1 MAGNDKSKKKKDK
14 EPGNTHKGEMPPFLQ
29 KQLEKIQKHKE
40 SQDLEDGEQVK
51 EYWNERAVPEF
62 PWLREEAETPLEKA
76 QQLAYDAMDAPTRKE
91 SINLAR
97 QALKVSPDCA
107 DAYVI
112 LAEEYATSLGEA
124 LYYYR
129 AGVAAGERAIG
140 PKLFKS
146 LAGEFW
152 GDLRTRPYLR
162 ARAGLAECLWELGKQ
177 EESVRHYQEM
187 LRLNPRDNQ
196 GIRYILA
203 SCLLK
208 MDHWQEL
215 KQLLSRYHE
224 DSAVWLYTQA
234 LVLYIEQ
241 GDSPEARRALQ
252 RAVKYNRYIIPY
264 LTGQKKLPRQLPV
277 FIGFGDRNEAIYY
290 AAEFGASW
298 MEVKGAINWLQQ
310 HYGRQQKKPSTKSQT
325 SGVPQVFLQAFLTD
339 DDTEF

>member
-1 MAGNDKSKKKKDK
+1 MAGSDKSKMNKNK
-14 EPGNTHKGEMPPFLQ
+14 EPDKNRKGEMPPFLQ

-40 SQDLEDGEQVK
+40 PQNLEAREYQDDPDLDNDWSDIK
-51 EYWNERAVPEF
+51 P
-62 PWLREEAETPLEKA
+62 ETPLERA
-76 QQLAYDAMDAPTRKE
+76 QQIAYDAMDAPTRKE
-91 SINLAR
+91 CINLAR
-97 QALKVSPDCA
+97 QALKISPDCA

-140 PKLFKS
+140 SKLFNS
-146 LAGEFW
+146 LVGEFW

-177 EESVRHYQEM
+177 EESVRHYEDM

-208 MDHWQEL
+208 MERWDDL
-215 KQLLSRYHE
+215 KRLLSRYNE
-224 DSAVWLYTQA
+224 DTAVWLYTRA
-234 LVLYIEQ
+234 LVLFVEQ
-241 GDSPEARRALQ
+241 GDSQEARRALQ
-252 RAVKYNRYIIPY
+252 RAVKYNRYIVPF

-290 AAEFGASW
+290 AAEFGANW
-298 MEVKGAINWLQQ
+298 MEVKGAIQWLETQCKSQ
-310 HYGRQQKKPSTKSQT
+310 KKKPSQKSRDT
-325 SGVPQVFLQAFLTD
+325 GVPQVFLEAFRSD
-339 DDTEF
+339 DDIDSEEI